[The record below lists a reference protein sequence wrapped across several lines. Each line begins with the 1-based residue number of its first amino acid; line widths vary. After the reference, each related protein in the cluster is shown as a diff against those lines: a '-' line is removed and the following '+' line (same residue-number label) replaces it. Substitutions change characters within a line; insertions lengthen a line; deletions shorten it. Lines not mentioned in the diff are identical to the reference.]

1 MRAWKLKLCGGAL
14 GSLIERAGNKKW
26 LHAARAAGCA
36 MLNERDD
43 VTR

>member
-26 LHAARAAGCA
+26 LHAARAAGCDA
-36 MLNERDD
+36 Q
-43 VTR
+43 